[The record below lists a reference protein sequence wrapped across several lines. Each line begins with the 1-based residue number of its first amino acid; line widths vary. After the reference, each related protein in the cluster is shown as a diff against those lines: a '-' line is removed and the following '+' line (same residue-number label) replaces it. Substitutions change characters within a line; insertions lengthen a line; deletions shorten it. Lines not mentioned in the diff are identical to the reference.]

1 MRIIIVGCGKVGYVL
16 TEQLTK
22 EGHDICLIDKDED
35 KLARVSSNMDVFCLQ
50 GNGTSYATQI
60 EAGIK
65 EADLLISVTESDEIN
80 MLCCLIA
87 KKAGN
92 CKTIARVRKPEY
104 DFEVSFLKEEL
115 GLSMAINP
123 EMTAAA
129 EMSRLI
135 QYPSA
140 LEVETFVKGRV
151 TLIKVAVTK
160 DSPLDGLA
168 IKDMSSV
175 AGKRTLVCIVDRA
188 KEITIPNGDF
198 VLKEGDIISLIL
210 PVEESNAFFKKMKI
224 KSSPIKS
231 VIIAGGGTTSF
242 YLAKQLQKTGVSV
255 KIIEENKVRCEELSE
270 LLPNAMVIN
279 GSCIDKDLLLSEG
292 ITDIDAM
299 AALTPLDEENIL
311 LTMYA
316 KKVGKCKTMTRVDK
330 LNFGEVL
337 GDLNMDTVISAKAIT
352 AAYIIRYVRAMQN
365 SYGSKVQ
372 TLHRLYDGQVEALE
386 FRVTKNAKVI
396 EKSLFELNLKN
407 NLLVCCIS
415 RKGKIITPSGQD
427 MLMPGD
433 GVIVVTTN
441 TGLRDIDDILA
452 VNKAY

>member
-168 IKDMSSV
+168 IKDMASV

-255 KIIEENKVRCEELSE
+255 KIIEENKARCEELSE

-452 VNKAY
+452 VNKA

>member
-1 MRIIIVGCGKVGYVL
+1 MKIIIVGCGKVGYVL

-22 EGHDICLIDKDED
+22 EGHDITLIDKDED
-35 KLARVSSNMDVFCLQ
+35 KLTRVSSNMDVFCVN
-50 GNGTSYATQI
+50 GNGASYETQI

-65 EADLLISVTESDEIN
+65 ETDLLISVTDSDEIN
-80 MLCCLIA
+80 MLCCLMA

-104 DFEVSFLKEEL
+104 DFEVNFLKEEL

-129 EMSRLI
+129 EISRLI
-135 QYPSA
+135 QYPKA

-160 DSPLDGLA
+160 DSPLDGLV
-168 IKDMSSV
+168 IKDMASV
-175 AGKRTLVCIVDRA
+175 AGKRTLVCIVDRN
-188 KEITIPNGDF
+188 KELTIPNGEF
-198 VLKEGDIISLIL
+198 CLKEGDVVSLIL
-210 PVEESNAFFKKMKI
+210 PVEESNSFFKKMKI

-231 VIIAGGGTTSF
+231 IMIAGGGTTSY
-242 YLAKQLQKTGVSV
+242 YLAKQLNKTGVSV
-255 KIIEENKVRCEELSE
+255 KIIEENKERCEELSE
-270 LLPNAMVIN
+270 LLPSAMVIN

-292 ITDIDAM
+292 ITETDAM
-299 AALTPLDEENIL
+299 AALTSFDEENIL

-316 KKVGKCKTMTRVDK
+316 KKIGKCKTMTKIDK
-330 LNFGEVL
+330 LTFGEVL
-337 GDLNMDTVISAKAIT
+337 NDLEMDTVVSVKAIT

-386 FRVTKNAKVI
+386 FRITRNAKII
-396 EKSLFELNLKN
+396 EKTLYELNLKK
-407 NLLVCCIS
+407 NLLICCIS
-415 RKGKIITPSGQD
+415 RKGRIITPSGQD

-441 TGLRDIDDILA
+441 TGLRDIDDILED
-452 VNKAY
+452 NKG

>member
-1 MRIIIVGCGKVGYVL
+1 MKIIIVGCGKVGYVL

-22 EGHDICLIDKDED
+22 EGHDITLIDKDDE
-35 KLARVSSNMDVFCLQ
+35 KLTRVSSNMDVYCVN
-50 GNGTSYATQI
+50 GNGTSYETQL

-65 EADLLISVTESDEIN
+65 DTDLLISVTDSDEIN

-87 KKAGN
+87 KKVGN

-104 DFEVSFLKEEL
+104 DFEVNFLKEEL
-115 GLSMAINP
+115 GLSMSINP

-135 QYPSA
+135 QYPKA
-140 LEVETFVKGRV
+140 LDVETFVKGRV

-160 DSPLDGLA
+160 DSPLDGLV
-168 IKDMSSV
+168 IKDIASV
-175 AGKRTLVCIVDRA
+175 AGKRTLACIVDRNN
-188 KEITIPNGDF
+188 ELTIPNGDF
-198 VLKEGDIISLIL
+198 QLKESDIVSLIL
-210 PVEESNAFFKKMKI
+210 PVEESNSFFKKMKI

-231 VIIAGGGTTSF
+231 VMIAGGGTTSY
-242 YLAKQLQKTGVSV
+242 YLAKQLSKTGVSV
-255 KIIEENKVRCEELSE
+255 KIIEEDKKRCEELSE
-270 LLPNAMVIN
+270 LLPDAMIIN

-292 ITDIDAM
+292 ITETDAL
-299 AALTPLDEENIL
+299 AALTALDEENIL
-311 LTMYA
+311 LTLYA
-316 KKVGKCKTMTRVDK
+316 KKVGKCKTMTKIDK
-330 LNFGEVL
+330 LTFGEVMS
-337 GDLNMDTVISAKAIT
+337 DLEMDTVVSAKAIT

-386 FRVTKNAKVI
+386 FRITNNAKVI
-396 EKSLFELNLKN
+396 EKSLYELNLKK
-407 NLLVCCIS
+407 NLLICCIS

-433 GVIVVTTN
+433 GVIIVTTN

-452 VNKAY
+452 TN

>member
-1 MRIIIVGCGKVGYVL
+1 MKIIIVGCGKVGYVL

-22 EGHDICLIDKDED
+22 EGHDITLIDKDED
-35 KLARVSSNMDVFCLQ
+35 KLTRVSSNMDVFCVN
-50 GNGTSYATQI
+50 GNGASYETQI

-65 EADLLISVTESDEIN
+65 ETDLLISVTDSDEIN
-80 MLCCLIA
+80 MLCCLMA

-104 DFEVSFLKEEL
+104 DFEVNFLKEEL

-135 QYPSA
+135 QYPKA

-160 DSPLDGLA
+160 DSPLDGLI
-168 IKDMSSV
+168 IKDMASV

-188 KEITIPNGDF
+188 KSLTIPNGDF
-198 VLKEGDIISLIL
+198 QLREGDMVSLIL
-210 PVEESNAFFKKMKI
+210 PVEESNSFFKKMKI

-231 VIIAGGGTTSF
+231 VMIAGGGTTSY
-242 YLAKQLQKTGVSV
+242 YLAKQLDKTGVSV
-255 KIIEENKVRCEELSE
+255 KIIEENKQRCEELSE
-270 LLPNAMVIN
+270 LLPSAMIIN
-279 GSCIDKDLLLSEG
+279 GSSIDKDLILSEG
-292 ITDIDAM
+292 ITETDAM
-299 AALTPLDEENIL
+299 AALTDLDEENIL
-311 LTMYA
+311 LTLYA
-316 KKVGKCKTMTRVDK
+316 KKIGECKTMTKIDK
-330 LNFGEVL
+330 ITFDEVL
-337 GDLNMDTVISAKAIT
+337 GELDMDTVISVKTIT

-365 SYGSKVQ
+365 SYGSNVQ

-386 FRVTKNAKVI
+386 FRVSNSAKVI
-396 EKSLFELNLKN
+396 GKSLYELNLKK
-407 NLLVCCIS
+407 NLLICCIS

-441 TGLRDIDDILA
+441 QGLHDIDDILA
-452 VNKAY
+452 INKG

>member
-1 MRIIIVGCGKVGYVL
+1 M
-16 TEQLTK
+16 
-22 EGHDICLIDKDED
+22 
-35 KLARVSSNMDVFCLQ
+35 
-50 GNGTSYATQI
+50 
-60 EAGIK
+60 
-65 EADLLISVTESDEIN
+65 
-80 MLCCLIA
+80 
-87 KKAGN
+87 
-92 CKTIARVRKPEY
+92 
-104 DFEVSFLKEEL
+104 
-115 GLSMAINP
+115 
-123 EMTAAA
+123 
-129 EMSRLI
+129 
-135 QYPSA
+135 
-140 LEVETFVKGRV
+140 
-151 TLIKVAVTK
+151 
-160 DSPLDGLA
+160 
-168 IKDMSSV
+168 
-175 AGKRTLVCIVDRA
+175 
-188 KEITIPNGDF
+188 
-198 VLKEGDIISLIL
+198 LKEGDIISLIL

-452 VNKAY
+452 VNKA

>member
-1 MRIIIVGCGKVGYVL
+1 M
-16 TEQLTK
+16 
-22 EGHDICLIDKDED
+22 IDKDED

-452 VNKAY
+452 VNKA

>member
-1 MRIIIVGCGKVGYVL
+1 MKIIIVGCGKVGYVL
-16 TEQLTK
+16 TEQLIK
-22 EGHDICLIDKDED
+22 EGHDITLIDKDED
-35 KLARVSSNMDVFCLQ
+35 KLTRVSSNMDVFCVN
-50 GNGTSYATQI
+50 GNGASYETQI

-65 EADLLISVTESDEIN
+65 ETDLLISVTDSDEIN
-80 MLCCLIA
+80 MLCCLMA

-104 DFEVSFLKEEL
+104 DFEVNFLKEEL

-135 QYPSA
+135 QYPKA

-160 DSPLDGLA
+160 DSPLDGLV
-168 IKDMSSV
+168 IKDMASV
-175 AGKRTLVCIVDRA
+175 AGKRTLVCIVDRN
-188 KEITIPNGDF
+188 KELTIPNGEF
-198 VLKEGDIISLIL
+198 CLKEGDVVSLIL
-210 PVEESNAFFKKMKI
+210 PVEESNSFFKKMKI

-231 VIIAGGGTTSF
+231 IMIAGGGTTSY
-242 YLAKQLQKTGVSV
+242 YLAKQLNKTGVSV
-255 KIIEENKVRCEELSE
+255 KIIEENKERCEELSE
-270 LLPNAMVIN
+270 LLPSAMVIN

-292 ITDIDAM
+292 ITETDAM
-299 AALTPLDEENIL
+299 AALTSLDEENIL

-316 KKVGKCKTMTRVDK
+316 KKIGKCKTMTKIDK
-330 LNFGEVL
+330 LTFGEVL
-337 GDLNMDTVISAKAIT
+337 NDLEMDTVVSVKAIT

-372 TLHRLYDGQVEALE
+372 TLHRLYDGKVEALE
-386 FRVTKNAKVI
+386 FRITGNAKII
-396 EKSLFELNLKN
+396 EKTLYELNLKK
-407 NLLVCCIS
+407 NLLICCIS
-415 RKGKIITPSGQD
+415 RKGRIITPSGQD

-441 TGLRDIDDILA
+441 TGLRDIDDILED
-452 VNKAY
+452 NKG

>member
-168 IKDMSSV
+168 IKDMASV

-316 KKVGKCKTMTRVDK
+316 KKVCKCKTMTRVDK

-452 VNKAY
+452 VNKA

>member
-1 MRIIIVGCGKVGYVL
+1 MKIIIVGCGKVGYVL

-22 EGHDICLIDKDED
+22 EGHDITLIDKDED
-35 KLARVSSNMDVFCLQ
+35 KLTRVSSNMDVFCVN
-50 GNGTSYATQI
+50 GNGASYETQI

-65 EADLLISVTESDEIN
+65 ETDLLISVTDSDEIN
-80 MLCCLIA
+80 MLCCLMA

-104 DFEVSFLKEEL
+104 DFEVNFLKEEL

-135 QYPSA
+135 QYPKA

-160 DSPLDGLA
+160 DSPLDGLV
-168 IKDMSSV
+168 IKDMASV
-175 AGKRTLVCIVDRA
+175 AGKRTLACIVDRN
-188 KEITIPNGDF
+188 KELTIPNGEF
-198 VLKEGDIISLIL
+198 CLKEGDIVSLIL
-210 PVEESNAFFKKMKI
+210 PVEESNSFFKKMKI

-231 VIIAGGGTTSF
+231 IMIAGGGTTSY
-242 YLAKQLQKTGVSV
+242 YLAKQLNKTGVSV
-255 KIIEENKVRCEELSE
+255 KIIEENKERCEELSE
-270 LLPNAMVIN
+270 LLPSAMVIN

-292 ITDIDAM
+292 ITETDAM
-299 AALTPLDEENIL
+299 AALTSFDEENIL

-316 KKVGKCKTMTRVDK
+316 KKIGKCKTMTKIDK
-330 LNFGEVL
+330 LTFGEVL
-337 GDLNMDTVISAKAIT
+337 NELEMDTVVSVKAIT

-386 FRVTKNAKVI
+386 FRITGNAKII
-396 EKSLFELNLKN
+396 EKTLYELNLKK
-407 NLLVCCIS
+407 NLLICCIS
-415 RKGKIITPSGQD
+415 RKGRIITPSGQD

-441 TGLRDIDDILA
+441 TGLRDIDDIIED
-452 VNKAY
+452 NKG

>member
-407 NLLVCCIS
+407 NLLVFN
-415 RKGKIITPSGQD
+415 IIRVFQ
-427 MLMPGD
+427 
-433 GVIVVTTN
+433 
-441 TGLRDIDDILA
+441 
-452 VNKAY
+452 

>member
-299 AALTPLDEENIL
+299 AALTSLDEENIL

-452 VNKAY
+452 VNKA

>member
-452 VNKAY
+452 VNKA

>member
-1 MRIIIVGCGKVGYVL
+1 MKIIIVGCGKVGYVL

-22 EGHDICLIDKDED
+22 EGHDITLIDKDDE
-35 KLARVSSNMDVFCLQ
+35 KLTRVSSNMDVYCVN
-50 GNGTSYATQI
+50 GNGTSYETQL

-65 EADLLISVTESDEIN
+65 DTDLLISVTDSDEIN

-87 KKAGN
+87 KKVGN

-104 DFEVSFLKEEL
+104 DFEVNFLKEEL
-115 GLSMAINP
+115 GLSMSINP

-135 QYPSA
+135 QYPKA
-140 LEVETFVKGRV
+140 LDVETFVKGRV

-160 DSPLDGLA
+160 DSPLDGLV
-168 IKDMSSV
+168 IKDIASV
-175 AGKRTLVCIVDRA
+175 AGKRTLACIVDRN
-188 KEITIPNGDF
+188 KKLTIPNGDF
-198 VLKEGDIISLIL
+198 QLKEGDIVSLIL
-210 PVEESNAFFKKMKI
+210 PVEESNSFFKKMKI

-231 VIIAGGGTTSF
+231 VMIAGGGTTSY
-242 YLAKQLQKTGVSV
+242 YLAKQLSKTGVSV
-255 KIIEENKVRCEELSE
+255 KIIEEDKKRCEELSE
-270 LLPNAMVIN
+270 LLPDAMIIN

-292 ITDIDAM
+292 ITETDAL
-299 AALTPLDEENIL
+299 AALTDLDEENIL
-311 LTMYA
+311 LTLYA
-316 KKVGKCKTMTRVDK
+316 KKVGECKTMTKIDK
-330 LNFGEVL
+330 LTFGEVMS
-337 GDLNMDTVISAKAIT
+337 DLEMDTVVSAKAIT

-386 FRVTKNAKVI
+386 FRITNNAKVI
-396 EKSLFELNLKN
+396 EKSLYELNLKK
-407 NLLVCCIS
+407 NLLICCIS

-433 GVIVVTTN
+433 GVIIVTTN

-452 VNKAY
+452 TN

>member
-188 KEITIPNGDF
+188 K
-198 VLKEGDIISLIL
+198 
-210 PVEESNAFFKKMKI
+210 
-224 KSSPIKS
+224 
-231 VIIAGGGTTSF
+231 
-242 YLAKQLQKTGVSV
+242 
-255 KIIEENKVRCEELSE
+255 
-270 LLPNAMVIN
+270 
-279 GSCIDKDLLLSEG
+279 
-292 ITDIDAM
+292 
-299 AALTPLDEENIL
+299 
-311 LTMYA
+311 
-316 KKVGKCKTMTRVDK
+316 
-330 LNFGEVL
+330 
-337 GDLNMDTVISAKAIT
+337 
-352 AAYIIRYVRAMQN
+352 
-365 SYGSKVQ
+365 
-372 TLHRLYDGQVEALE
+372 
-386 FRVTKNAKVI
+386 
-396 EKSLFELNLKN
+396 
-407 NLLVCCIS
+407 
-415 RKGKIITPSGQD
+415 
-427 MLMPGD
+427 
-433 GVIVVTTN
+433 
-441 TGLRDIDDILA
+441 
-452 VNKAY
+452 

>member
-1 MRIIIVGCGKVGYVL
+1 
-16 TEQLTK
+16 
-22 EGHDICLIDKDED
+22 
-35 KLARVSSNMDVFCLQ
+35 
-50 GNGTSYATQI
+50 
-60 EAGIK
+60 
-65 EADLLISVTESDEIN
+65 
-80 MLCCLIA
+80 
-87 KKAGN
+87 
-92 CKTIARVRKPEY
+92 
-104 DFEVSFLKEEL
+104 
-115 GLSMAINP
+115 MAINP

-452 VNKAY
+452 VNKA

>member
-316 KKVGKCKTMTRVDK
+316 KKVCKCKTMTRVDK

-452 VNKAY
+452 VNKA

>member
-1 MRIIIVGCGKVGYVL
+1 MKIIIVGCGKVGYVL
-16 TEQLTK
+16 TEQLIK
-22 EGHDICLIDKDED
+22 EGHDITLIDKDED
-35 KLARVSSNMDVFCLQ
+35 KLTRVSSNMDVFCVN
-50 GNGTSYATQI
+50 GNGASYETQI

-65 EADLLISVTESDEIN
+65 ETDLLISVTDSDEIN
-80 MLCCLIA
+80 MLCCLMA

-104 DFEVSFLKEEL
+104 DFEVNFLKEEL

-135 QYPSA
+135 QYPKA

-160 DSPLDGLA
+160 DSPLDGLV
-168 IKDMSSV
+168 IKDMASV
-175 AGKRTLVCIVDRA
+175 AGKRTLVCIVDRN
-188 KEITIPNGDF
+188 KELTIPNGEF
-198 VLKEGDIISLIL
+198 CLKEGDVVSLIL
-210 PVEESNAFFKKMKI
+210 PVEESNSFFKKMKI

-231 VIIAGGGTTSF
+231 IMIAGGGTTSY
-242 YLAKQLQKTGVSV
+242 YLAKQLNKTGVSV
-255 KIIEENKVRCEELSE
+255 KIIEENKERCEELSE
-270 LLPNAMVIN
+270 LLPSAMVIN

-292 ITDIDAM
+292 ITETDAM
-299 AALTPLDEENIL
+299 AALTSLDEENIL

-316 KKVGKCKTMTRVDK
+316 KKIGKCKTMTKIDK
-330 LNFGEVL
+330 LTFGEVL
-337 GDLNMDTVISAKAIT
+337 NDLEMDTVVSVKAIT

-386 FRVTKNAKVI
+386 FRITGNAKII
-396 EKSLFELNLKN
+396 EKTLYELNLKK
-407 NLLVCCIS
+407 NLLICCIS
-415 RKGKIITPSGQD
+415 RKGRIITPSGQD

-441 TGLRDIDDILA
+441 TGLRDIDDILED
-452 VNKAY
+452 NKG

>member
-1 MRIIIVGCGKVGYVL
+1 MKIIIVGCGKVGYVL

-22 EGHDICLIDKDED
+22 EGHDITLIDKDED
-35 KLARVSSNMDVFCLQ
+35 KLTRVSSNMDVFCVN
-50 GNGTSYATQI
+50 GNGASYETQI

-65 EADLLISVTESDEIN
+65 ETDLLISVTDSDEIN
-80 MLCCLIA
+80 MLCCLMA

-104 DFEVSFLKEEL
+104 DFEVNFLKEEL

-135 QYPSA
+135 QYPKA

-160 DSPLDGLA
+160 DSPLDGLV
-168 IKDMSSV
+168 IKDMASV
-175 AGKRTLVCIVDRA
+175 AGKRTLVCIVDRN
-188 KEITIPNGDF
+188 KELTIPNGEF
-198 VLKEGDIISLIL
+198 CLKEGDVVSLIL
-210 PVEESNAFFKKMKI
+210 PVEESNSFFNKMKI

-231 VIIAGGGTTSF
+231 IMIAGGGTTSY
-242 YLAKQLQKTGVSV
+242 YLAKQLNKTGVSV
-255 KIIEENKVRCEELSE
+255 KIIEENKERCEELSE
-270 LLPNAMVIN
+270 LLPSAMVIN

-292 ITDIDAM
+292 ITETDAM
-299 AALTPLDEENIL
+299 AALTSFDEENIL

-316 KKVGKCKTMTRVDK
+316 KKIGKCKTMTKIDK
-330 LNFGEVL
+330 LTFGEVL
-337 GDLNMDTVISAKAIT
+337 NELEMDTVVSVKAIT

-386 FRVTKNAKVI
+386 FRITGNAKII
-396 EKSLFELNLKN
+396 EKTLYELNLKK
-407 NLLVCCIS
+407 NLLICCIS
-415 RKGKIITPSGQD
+415 RKGRIITPSGQD

-441 TGLRDIDDILA
+441 TGLRDIDDILED
-452 VNKAY
+452 NKG

>member
-1 MRIIIVGCGKVGYVL
+1 MKIIIVGCGKVGYVL

-22 EGHDICLIDKDED
+22 EGYDITLIDKDED
-35 KLARVSSNMDVFCLQ
+35 KLTRVSSNMDVFCVN
-50 GNGTSYATQI
+50 GNGTSYETQI

-65 EADLLISVTESDEIN
+65 ETDLLISVTDSDEIN

-104 DFEVSFLKEEL
+104 DFEVNFLKEEL

-135 QYPSA
+135 QYPKA

-160 DSPLDGLA
+160 DSPLDGLI
-168 IKDMSSV
+168 IKDMASV

-188 KEITIPNGDF
+188 KSLTIPNGDF
-198 VLKEGDIISLIL
+198 QLREGDMVSLIL
-210 PVEESNAFFKKMKI
+210 PVEESNSFFKKMKI

-231 VIIAGGGTTSF
+231 VMIAGGGTTSY
-242 YLAKQLQKTGVSV
+242 YLAKQLDKTGVSV
-255 KIIEENKVRCEELSE
+255 KIIEENKQRCEELSE
-270 LLPNAMVIN
+270 LLPSAMIIN
-279 GSCIDKDLLLSEG
+279 GSSIDKDLILSEG
-292 ITDIDAM
+292 ITETDAM
-299 AALTPLDEENIL
+299 AALTDLDEENIL
-311 LTMYA
+311 LTLYA
-316 KKVGKCKTMTRVDK
+316 KKIGECKTMTKIDK
-330 LNFGEVL
+330 ITFDEVL
-337 GDLNMDTVISAKAIT
+337 GELDMDTVISVKTIT

-365 SYGSKVQ
+365 SYGSNVQ

-386 FRVTKNAKVI
+386 FRVSNSAKVI
-396 EKSLFELNLKN
+396 GKSLYELNLKK
-407 NLLVCCIS
+407 NLLICCIS

-441 TGLRDIDDILA
+441 QGLHDIDDILA
-452 VNKAY
+452 INKG

>member
-1 MRIIIVGCGKVGYVL
+1 MKIIIVGCGKVGYVL
-16 TEQLTK
+16 TEQLIK
-22 EGHDICLIDKDED
+22 EGHDITLIDKDED
-35 KLARVSSNMDVFCLQ
+35 KLTRVSSNMDVFCVN
-50 GNGTSYATQI
+50 GNGASYETQI

-65 EADLLISVTESDEIN
+65 ETDLLISVTDSDEIN
-80 MLCCLIA
+80 MLCCLMA

-104 DFEVSFLKEEL
+104 DFEVNFLKEEL

-135 QYPSA
+135 QYPKA

-160 DSPLDGLA
+160 DSPLDGLV
-168 IKDMSSV
+168 IKDMASV
-175 AGKRTLVCIVDRA
+175 AGKRTLVCIVDRN
-188 KEITIPNGDF
+188 KELTIPNGEF
-198 VLKEGDIISLIL
+198 CLKEGDIVSLIL
-210 PVEESNAFFKKMKI
+210 PVEESNSFFKKMKI

-231 VIIAGGGTTSF
+231 IMIAGGGTTSY
-242 YLAKQLQKTGVSV
+242 YLAKQLNKTGVSV
-255 KIIEENKVRCEELSE
+255 KIIEENKERCEELSE
-270 LLPNAMVIN
+270 LLPSAMVIN

-292 ITDIDAM
+292 ITETDAM
-299 AALTPLDEENIL
+299 AALTSLDEENIL

-316 KKVGKCKTMTRVDK
+316 KKIGKCKTMTKIDK
-330 LNFGEVL
+330 LTFGEVL
-337 GDLNMDTVISAKAIT
+337 NDLEMDTVVSVKAIT

-372 TLHRLYDGQVEALE
+372 TLHRLYDGKVEALE
-386 FRVTKNAKVI
+386 FRITGNAKII
-396 EKSLFELNLKN
+396 EKPLYELNLKK
-407 NLLVCCIS
+407 NLLICCIS
-415 RKGKIITPSGQD
+415 RKGRIITPSGQD

-441 TGLRDIDDILA
+441 TGLRDIDDILED
-452 VNKAY
+452 NKG

>member
-1 MRIIIVGCGKVGYVL
+1 MKIIIVGCGKVGYVL

-22 EGHDICLIDKDED
+22 EGHDITLIDKDED
-35 KLARVSSNMDVFCLQ
+35 KLTRVSSNMDVFCVN
-50 GNGTSYATQI
+50 GNGASYETQI

-65 EADLLISVTESDEIN
+65 ETDLLISVTDSDEIN
-80 MLCCLIA
+80 MLCCLMA

-104 DFEVSFLKEEL
+104 DFEVNFLKEEL

-135 QYPSA
+135 QYPKA

-160 DSPLDGLA
+160 DSPLDGLV
-168 IKDMSSV
+168 IKDMASV
-175 AGKRTLVCIVDRA
+175 AGKRTLVCIVDRN
-188 KEITIPNGDF
+188 KELTIPNGEF
-198 VLKEGDIISLIL
+198 CLKEGDVVSLIL
-210 PVEESNAFFKKMKI
+210 PVEESNSFFKKMKI

-231 VIIAGGGTTSF
+231 IMIAGGGTTSY
-242 YLAKQLQKTGVSV
+242 YLAKQLNKTGVSV
-255 KIIEENKVRCEELSE
+255 KIIEENKERCEELSE
-270 LLPNAMVIN
+270 LLPSAMVIN

-292 ITDIDAM
+292 ITETDAM
-299 AALTPLDEENIL
+299 AALTSLDEENIL

-316 KKVGKCKTMTRVDK
+316 KKIGKCKTMTKIDK
-330 LNFGEVL
+330 LTFGEVL
-337 GDLNMDTVISAKAIT
+337 NDLEMDTVVSVKAIT

-386 FRVTKNAKVI
+386 FRITGNAKII
-396 EKSLFELNLKN
+396 EKTLYELNLKK
-407 NLLVCCIS
+407 NLLICCIS
-415 RKGKIITPSGQD
+415 RKGRIITPSGQD

-441 TGLRDIDDILA
+441 TGLRDIDDILED
-452 VNKAY
+452 NKG

>member
-1 MRIIIVGCGKVGYVL
+1 MKIIIVGCGKVGYVL

-22 EGHDICLIDKDED
+22 EGHDITLIDKDDE
-35 KLARVSSNMDVFCLQ
+35 KLTRVSSNMDVYCVN
-50 GNGTSYATQI
+50 GNGTSYETQI

-65 EADLLISVTESDEIN
+65 DTDLLISVTDSDEIN

-87 KKAGN
+87 KKVGN

-104 DFEVSFLKEEL
+104 DFEVNFLKEEL
-115 GLSMAINP
+115 GLSMSINP

-135 QYPSA
+135 QYPKA
-140 LEVETFVKGRV
+140 LDVETFVKGRV

-160 DSPLDGLA
+160 DSPLDGLV
-168 IKDMSSV
+168 IKNIASV
-175 AGKRTLVCIVDRA
+175 AGKRTLVCIVDRNN
-188 KEITIPNGDF
+188 ELTIPNGDF
-198 VLKEGDIISLIL
+198 QLKEGDIVSLIL
-210 PVEESNAFFKKMKI
+210 PVEESNSFFKKMKI

-231 VIIAGGGTTSF
+231 VMIAGGGTTSY
-242 YLAKQLQKTGVSV
+242 YLAKQLNKTGVSV
-255 KIIEENKVRCEELSE
+255 KIIEEDKKRCEELSE
-270 LLPNAMVIN
+270 LLPDAMIIN

-292 ITDIDAM
+292 ITETDAL
-299 AALTPLDEENIL
+299 AALTALDEENIL
-311 LTMYA
+311 LTLYA
-316 KKVGKCKTMTRVDK
+316 KKVGNCKTMTKIDK
-330 LNFGEVL
+330 LAFGEVMS
-337 GDLNMDTVISAKAIT
+337 DLEMDTVVSAKAIT

-386 FRVTKNAKVI
+386 FRITNNAKVI
-396 EKSLFELNLKN
+396 EKSLYELDLKK
-407 NLLVCCIS
+407 NLLICCIS

-433 GVIVVTTN
+433 GVIIVTTN
-441 TGLRDIDDILA
+441 TGLQDIDDILA
-452 VNKAY
+452 TN

>member
-1 MRIIIVGCGKVGYVL
+1 MKIIIVGCGKVGYVL

-22 EGHDICLIDKDED
+22 EGHDITLIDKDED
-35 KLARVSSNMDVFCLQ
+35 KLTRVSSNMDVFCVN
-50 GNGTSYATQI
+50 GNGASYETQI

-65 EADLLISVTESDEIN
+65 ETDLLISVTDSDEIN
-80 MLCCLIA
+80 MLCCLMA

-104 DFEVSFLKEEL
+104 DFEVNFLKEEL

-135 QYPSA
+135 QYPKA

-160 DSPLDGLA
+160 DSPLDGLV
-168 IKDMSSV
+168 IKDMASV
-175 AGKRTLVCIVDRA
+175 AGKRTLVCIVDRN
-188 KEITIPNGDF
+188 KELTIPNGEF
-198 VLKEGDIISLIL
+198 CLKEGDIVSLIL
-210 PVEESNAFFKKMKI
+210 PVEESNSFFKKMKI

-231 VIIAGGGTTSF
+231 IMIAGGGTTSY
-242 YLAKQLQKTGVSV
+242 YLAKQLNKTGVSV
-255 KIIEENKVRCEELSE
+255 KIIEENKERCEELSE
-270 LLPNAMVIN
+270 LLPSAMVIN

-292 ITDIDAM
+292 ITETDAM
-299 AALTPLDEENIL
+299 AALTSFDEENIL

-316 KKVGKCKTMTRVDK
+316 KKIGKCKTMTKIDK
-330 LNFGEVL
+330 LTFGEVL
-337 GDLNMDTVISAKAIT
+337 NELEMDTVVSVKAIT

-386 FRVTKNAKVI
+386 FRITGNAKII
-396 EKSLFELNLKN
+396 EKTLYELNLKK
-407 NLLVCCIS
+407 NLLICCIS

-441 TGLRDIDDILA
+441 TGLRDIDDIIED
-452 VNKAY
+452 NKG

>member
-231 VIIAGGGTTSF
+231 VIIAGGGTPSF
-242 YLAKQLQKTGVSV
+242 FLAKQLQKTGVSV

-365 SYGSKVQ
+365 SYGRKVQ

-452 VNKAY
+452 VNKA

>member
-1 MRIIIVGCGKVGYVL
+1 MKIIIVGCGKVGYVL

-22 EGHDICLIDKDED
+22 EGHDITLIDKDDE
-35 KLARVSSNMDVFCLQ
+35 KLTRVSSNMDVYCVN
-50 GNGTSYATQI
+50 GNGTSYETQL

-65 EADLLISVTESDEIN
+65 DTDLLISVTDSDEIN

-87 KKAGN
+87 KKVGN

-104 DFEVSFLKEEL
+104 DFEVNFLKEEL
-115 GLSMAINP
+115 GLSMSINP

-135 QYPSA
+135 QYPKA
-140 LEVETFVKGRV
+140 LDVETFVKGRV

-160 DSPLDGLA
+160 DSPLDGLV
-168 IKDMSSV
+168 IKDIASV
-175 AGKRTLVCIVDRA
+175 AGKRTLACIVDRNN
-188 KEITIPNGDF
+188 ELTIPNGDF
-198 VLKEGDIISLIL
+198 QLKESDIVSLIL
-210 PVEESNAFFKKMKI
+210 PVEESNSFFKKMKI

-231 VIIAGGGTTSF
+231 VMIAGGGTTSY
-242 YLAKQLQKTGVSV
+242 YLAKQLSKTGVSV
-255 KIIEENKVRCEELSE
+255 KIIEEDKKRCEELSE
-270 LLPNAMVIN
+270 LLPDAMIIN
-279 GSCIDKDLLLSEG
+279 GSCIDKDLLLAEG
-292 ITDIDAM
+292 ITETDAL
-299 AALTPLDEENIL
+299 AALTALDEENIL
-311 LTMYA
+311 LTLYA
-316 KKVGKCKTMTRVDK
+316 KKVGKCKTMTKIDK
-330 LNFGEVL
+330 LTFGEVMS
-337 GDLNMDTVISAKAIT
+337 DLEMDTVVSAKAIT

-386 FRVTKNAKVI
+386 FRITNNAKVI
-396 EKSLFELNLKN
+396 EKSLYELNLKK
-407 NLLVCCIS
+407 NLLICCIS

-433 GVIVVTTN
+433 GVIIVTTN

-452 VNKAY
+452 TN